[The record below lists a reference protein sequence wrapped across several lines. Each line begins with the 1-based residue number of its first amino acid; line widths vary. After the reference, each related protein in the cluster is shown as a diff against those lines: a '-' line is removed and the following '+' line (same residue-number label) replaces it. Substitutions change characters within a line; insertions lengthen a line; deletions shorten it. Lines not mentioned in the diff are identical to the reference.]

1 MLYKKK
7 SACNSQFRIDVA
19 QWSLQRC
26 WLSIFPLPQFSEYN
40 LKLCHLTL
48 TVTGQLQALH
58 PLENCKHCRK
68 REGGGKCVSF
78 KGRKPLPETS
88 TASPHVPACP
98 TQMDHWQRGQED
110 AMTALQLWRY
120 MPCST
125 LPHRNLSFDNKQKK
139 QKKKTKKMKGW
150 LFSSN

>member
-68 REGGGKCVSF
+68 REGGGNVFPLREESLSLKLPQLPLMSQHVQPRWIT
-78 KGRKPLPETS
+78 GRGDKRMPWLPYSYEDTCPAVHCHTETWVLI
-88 TASPHVPACP
+88 T
-98 TQMDHWQRGQED
+98 
-110 AMTALQLWRY
+110 
-120 MPCST
+120 
-125 LPHRNLSFDNKQKK
+125 NKKS
-139 QKKKTKKMKGW
+139 KKKNKKNEGMAVQ
-150 LFSSN
+150 